1 MRFFRCFLIIE
12 ILFLVFVGLA
22 CFPISAHATSYPL
35 QAKYPEVMIYKAH
48 TTQKVI
54 ALSFDDG
61 PDQRFTPLILNIL
74 NKYDVKATFF
84 LLGTRVQTY
93 PDVAKR
99 IYNEGHVIGNHT
111 YWHPQLTKTGVN
123 NMIWEI
129 EKNEK
134 KILSITNVKTNL
146 FRAPYGA
153 LNEQLVKQLDVM
165 GYRGAGWSV
174 DSEDWKSLSSVK
186 IKQNI
191 LNNIHPGAIILMH
204 SAGHW
209 TQDLTGTVLALN
221 ELIPYLKEEGYT
233 FVTIPELWSIEHGN
247 TNK

>member
-1 MRFFRCFLIIE
+1 M
-12 ILFLVFVGLA
+12 
-22 CFPISAHATSYPL
+22 
-35 QAKYPEVMIYKAH
+35 
-48 TTQKVI
+48 
-54 ALSFDDG
+54 
-61 PDQRFTPLILNIL
+61 
-74 NKYDVKATFF
+74 
-84 LLGTRVQTY
+84 GTRVQTY

>member
-1 MRFFRCFLIIE
+1 MRFLRCFLILVV
-12 ILFLVFVGLA
+12 LFMVFVGLA
-22 CFPISAHATSYPL
+22 CFPISAYATSYPL
-35 QAKYPEVMIYKAH
+35 QAKYPEIMIYKAH
-48 TTQKVI
+48 TTQKVV

-93 PDVAKR
+93 PNIARR

-111 YWHPQLTKTGVN
+111 YWHPQLTKTGVK

-134 KILSITNVKTNL
+134 AILSITNVKTNL

-153 LNEQLVKQLDVM
+153 LNEQLVKQLEEL

-174 DSEDWKSLSSVK
+174 DSEDWKSLSSAK